1 MIQSNENQAFDETKS
16 KEALQDIL
24 VSLEDSGA
32 DGVKLTTGC
41 TLLNHLRPV

>member
-1 MIQSNENQAFDETKS
+1 MGWYDQSNENQTFNETKS

-32 DGVKLTTGC
+32 DGVKLTAGTE
-41 TLLNHLRPV
+41 PSAQF